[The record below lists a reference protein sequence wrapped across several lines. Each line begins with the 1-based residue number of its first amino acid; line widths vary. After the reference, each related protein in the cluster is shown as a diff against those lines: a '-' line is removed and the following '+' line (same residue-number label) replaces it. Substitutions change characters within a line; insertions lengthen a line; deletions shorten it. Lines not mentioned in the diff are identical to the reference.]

1 MYTKKGSIVTKVIW
15 QQRIISMHL
24 WHLCYGICV
33 RSLSYTIA
41 VDYGKDSSI
50 NAQSIINVC
59 SSVVPLLG
67 TGVYT
72 WHVVGLN
79 LIMLR
84 EICIGSIGKGNWYA
98 FQMQCVRVHSG
109 VTVAFSADT
118 ALYFIR
124 EVSHHTMHSSG
135 TNVETW

>member
-1 MYTKKGSIVTKVIW
+1 M
-15 QQRIISMHL
+15 
-24 WHLCYGICV
+24 

-59 SSVVPLLG
+59 SSVVPLLE

-109 VTVAFSADT
+109 VTVAFSADI
-118 ALYFIR
+118 FIF
-124 EVSHHTMHSSG
+124 HSRGIASF
-135 TNVETW
+135 NA